1 MGYSLNS
8 MMQLMRSKFAPWI
21 LGTFVC
27 LISFVFIFYGV
38 FNPQSAGGGGNAGEV
53 NGEGVSIAEYN
64 RALSQRMEYFRSI
77 MGKIDEDQLE
87 AFGIRESVFQE
98 IARSKVILQHARDE
112 GLGAGS
118 AELRDKILQYEPF
131 KKDGRFDKVQYRQ
144 VLRQNGLSPAR
155 FEDMIAKESAEQ
167 SMRKFIVSL
176 AVVKP
181 SDVEI
186 ELRQSQEKAKLKYV
200 FVDTETLRKNLGE
213 GKPVSELNQ
222 QLDQLEKQ
230 ILPALASGRDAIAV
244 NAAKMA
250 GASLKTSDWLTG
262 QSETLPGVGSIR
274 SLQKDLWSMALDPK
288 QGGSAKR
295 YSVGSGTLFAV
306 RVAVQGYDS
315 SKVSA
320 ADRTAAYKKVSGT
333 KQSQIFGSIV
343 QGWVKSAKIE
353 TNKDLIR
360 PAKLR

>member
-1 MGYSLNS
+1 
-8 MMQLMRSKFAPWI
+8 MRSKFAPWI

-38 FNPQSAGGGGNAGEV
+38 FNPQSAGGGGNAGEI
-53 NGEGVSIAEYN
+53 NGEGVSISEYN
-64 RALSQRMEYFRSI
+64 RALSQRMEYFRSL
-77 MGKIDEDQLE
+77 MGKIDEEQLE

-98 IARSKVILQHARDE
+98 IARSKVVHQQAKSE
-112 GLGAGS
+112 GFGSGS

-155 FEDMIAKESAEQ
+155 FEDMIAKEAAEQ
-167 SMRKFIVSL
+167 NMRNFILSL
-176 AVVKP
+176 AVVSP
-181 SDVEI
+181 QDVEV

-200 FVDTETLRKNLGE
+200 FVDTESLRKKLGD
-213 GKPVSELNQ
+213 GAPASNLNQ
-222 QLDQLEKQ
+222 QLDQIEKQ
-230 ILPALASGRDAIAV
+230 LLPALSSGKDSAV
-244 NAAKMA
+244 AAAAKAA
-250 GASLKTSDWLTG
+250 GADLKTSDWLSG

-274 SLQKDLWSMALDPK
+274 ALQGDLWTKALDPK
-288 QGGSAKR
+288 LGGSAKR

-306 RVAVQGYDS
+306 RAAVQGFDA

-320 ADRTAAYKKVSGT
+320 ADRSAAYKKVRNT
-333 KQSQIFGSIV
+333 KQSQLFASIV
-343 QGWVKSAKIE
+343 QSWMKSAKIE

-360 PAKLR
+360 PGKLR